1 MRHYLGAMMVAGL
14 LLALMGGIVL
24 CITGGQGADI
34 VLCLLP
40 ALSLVLGCAFVR
52 GGRDRSDGR

>member
-1 MRHYLGAMMVAGL
+1 MSRYLGAVMVAGL
-14 LLALMGGIVL
+14 LLAIIGGIVL
-24 CITGGQGADI
+24 CLTGGQGADV

-52 GGRDRSDGR
+52 GARDRSEG